1 MGNRAGQQLG
11 KYHLIQLLGAGA
23 FAEVYL
29 GEHIHLKTLKAVKVL
44 HTVLA
49 DDNTEGFLREAQ
61 IIASLNHPH
70 IVRVL
75 DFEIENHTPF
85 LIMDY
90 FTQGN
95 MRRPYPKGS
104 QIPLASVASYLKQIA
119 SALQYAHEQ
128 KIIHRDI
135 KPENI
140 LVDQQHALAIS
151 DFGTA
156 LMSQS
161 SRHHT
166 TQEIAG
172 TAAYMAP
179 EQLQGHPQRASDQYA
194 LGIVVYEWLAGDI
207 PFHGSFTEIA
217 SQHLFIPPPALATKV
232 PNLPEEVEQ
241 VVLKA
246 LAKDPQQR
254 FANVQAFASAFEQ
267 AYIAAPANRATVQSQ
282 QSTQTLI
289 TPPMPNDMPIRHFP
303 GIQQA
308 KVIIAGRTPKTTNS
322 ATTSPIPSPHTTT
335 LLPKGTPKPSQH
347 LSRRVVLA
355 SLGGVAGLGIGT
367 LAITW
372 AASTRT
378 DGTSNTHTPTP
389 KGATTTANSSTPSTG
404 NRTLTAFITYTSSG
418 DIWAAAWSP
427 DGKYIALS
435 GNDPIIHVW
444 DPKTGK
450 DVFTYKGHTGKGR
463 GTAVVALAWSP
474 TGDRIVS
481 VSTTT
486 DINGNRPDV
495 QVWNVKSRKLIT
507 SYTGHNPAPGYENIV
522 GSVSWSPDGTRIA
535 SAGVYDGTTRLWSAQ
550 TGVTIYT
557 YQSQAPH
564 PVWKAAWSPNG
575 NFIASASFGSVVNG
589 AFRPTG
595 GGNVQV
601 WTIDGTLVNT
611 YNDFTDQGDIAWSPN
626 SQYIISSGSDNQMH
640 LWNASTDI
648 VERRFADPYHVAW
661 SPNGRQIAAVEFDT
675 TLQNTSMIQLFD
687 TSTGTSL
694 ATLTGNT
701 SPINVVAWSPD
712 GTTVLS
718 GSGRGKNVALLWKV

>member
-1 MGNRAGQQLG
+1 MGNRAGQHLG

-29 GEHIHLKTLKAVKVL
+29 GEHIHLKTQKAVKVL

-70 IVRVL
+70 IVRVS
-75 DFEIENHTPF
+75 DFDIENHTPF

-104 QIPLASVASYLKQIA
+104 QIPLASVVSYLKQIA

-128 KIIHRDI
+128 RIIHRDI

-232 PNLPEEVEQ
+232 SNIPEEVEQ

-289 TPPMPNDMPIRHFP
+289 TP
-303 GIQQA
+303 
-308 KVIIAGRTPKTTNS
+308 
-322 ATTSPIPSPHTTT
+322 
-335 LLPKGTPKPSQH
+335 LLPTGTPKPSQH
-347 LSRRVVLA
+347 LSRRAVLA

-367 LAITW
+367 LVITW
-372 AASTRT
+372 AASPRA
-378 DGTSNTHTPTP
+378 DGISGTYTPTP
-389 KGATTTANSSTPSTG
+389 KEATTTSTSSTPSIGNSPIPATG
-404 NRTLTAFITYTSSG
+404 NRTLTALITYTSSG
-418 DIWAAAWSP
+418 DIWTAAWSP

-450 DVFTYKGHTGKGR
+450 DVFTYTGHTGKRQGA
-463 GTAVVALAWSP
+463 AVVALAWSP

-486 DINGNRPDV
+486 DINGNRPDI

-507 SYTGHNPAPGYENIV
+507 SYAGHNPELGYENIV
-522 GSVSWSPDGTRIA
+522 GSVSWSPDGTRII
-535 SAGVYDGTTRLWSAQ
+535 SAGVYDGTTQLWNAQ

-557 YQSQAPH
+557 YRGQAPH
-564 PVWKAAWSPNG
+564 PVWKAVWSPNG
-575 NFIASASFGSVVNG
+575 KFIASASFGSVVNG
-589 AFRPTG
+589 AFSQTG

-601 WTIDGTLVNT
+601 WSIDGTLVNT
-611 YNDFTDQGDIAWSPN
+611 YNDFTYLGDIAWSPN
-626 SQYIISSGSDNQMH
+626 SQYIASSGSDNQMH
-640 LWNASTDI
+640 LWNATTGI
-648 VERRFADPYHVAW
+648 VERTFAGPYHGAW

-675 TLQNTSMIQLFD
+675 TLQNTSMIQIFD
-687 TSTGTSL
+687 TSTGTPL

-701 SPINVVAWSPD
+701 SQINVVAWSPD

-718 GSGRGKNVALLWKV
+718 GSGGGKKVALLWKVS